1 MTTMTVESLLAK
13 YINWD
18 PEDPCPRDLARLKRT
33 VIGFHEEGDFIE
45 EIHSDSDGW
54 LNCEFT
60 GKEFAFLVKA
70 FTSPE

>member
-18 PEDPCPRDLARLKRT
+18 PEDPARDLAELKRN
-33 VIGFHEEGDFIE
+33 VIGFYEEGDFIE

-54 LNCEFT
+54 FDCEFT
-60 GKEFAFLVKA
+60 GKEFTFLVKA